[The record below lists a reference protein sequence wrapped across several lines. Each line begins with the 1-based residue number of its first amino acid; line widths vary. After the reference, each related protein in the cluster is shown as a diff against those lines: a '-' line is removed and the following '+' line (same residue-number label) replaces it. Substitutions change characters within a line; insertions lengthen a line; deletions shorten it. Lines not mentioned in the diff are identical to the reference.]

1 MNATYLRVS
10 LALFAVGGLGAF
22 AACGGGDDDGGDTKP
37 AATKAA
43 VDVKDGSSGNSSAKV
58 DSDDKA
64 TEVVFHLTE
73 NAFNPSTLT
82 VEAGKPITFVAKND
96 GAAVHNMKLLTQKTE
111 GKDYSSDATIAPGK
125 ESKFTVTFTKKGT
138 VKFQCDYHLP
148 DMVGTITVK

>member
-1 MNATYLRVS
+1 MKATYLRVS

-22 AACGGGDDDGGDTKP
+22 AACGGGDDDGGETKP
-37 AATKAA
+37 AATRAA
-43 VDVKDGSSGNSSAKV
+43 VDVKDGSGTSSAKV

-96 GAAVHNMKLLTQKTE
+96 GAIEPMANSSACSGLT
-111 GKDYSSDATIAPGK
+111 
-125 ESKFTVTFTKKGT
+125 
-138 VKFQCDYHLP
+138 
-148 DMVGTITVK
+148 